1 MIFFFFMLYILSL
14 ILIYLAAES
23 VYFLPAFV

>member
-14 ILIYLAAES
+14 IPIYLAAES

>member
-14 ILIYLAAES
+14 VLIYLTAES
-23 VYFLPAFV
+23 VYLLPAFV